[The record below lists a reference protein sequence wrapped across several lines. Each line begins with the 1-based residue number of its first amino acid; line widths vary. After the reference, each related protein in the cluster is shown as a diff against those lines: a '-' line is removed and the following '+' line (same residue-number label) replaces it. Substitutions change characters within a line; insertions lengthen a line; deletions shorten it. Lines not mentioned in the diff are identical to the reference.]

1 VTTPVTAT
9 VAVRATTTVAAGA
22 GDTAVS
28 DVAEETHA
36 LVRAGHCA
44 QVGDNLVDQVREPV
58 GTAERTRD
66 ELWLTVATMSGVPNE
81 LPVDARVVHTRRPA
95 ETAVDLRKPVVSTES
110 TGLMTTSLR
119 YGSEMTQ
126 DVRRHSAADR
136 RRLSD
141 SQQVGGHA

>member
-1 VTTPVTAT
+1 MTTPVTAT

-81 LPVDARVVHTRRPA
+81 FPVDARVVHTRRPA
-95 ETAVDLRKPVVSTES
+95 ETAVDQAICTAIDEFARVAVCSREPRK
-110 TGLMTTSLR
+110 
-119 YGSEMTQ
+119 
-126 DVRRHSAADR
+126 AAGCR
-136 RRLSD
+136 
-141 SQQVGGHA
+141 